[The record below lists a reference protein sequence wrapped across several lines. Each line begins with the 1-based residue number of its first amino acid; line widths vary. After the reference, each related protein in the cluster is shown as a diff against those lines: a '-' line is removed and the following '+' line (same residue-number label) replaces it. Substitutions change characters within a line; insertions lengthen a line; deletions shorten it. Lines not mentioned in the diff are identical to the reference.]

1 MDAPAGECNM
11 EAPAMTD
18 SLQGL
23 FGGGGDQGG
32 GGGGGGDRAER
43 QAERQARR
51 AQRQEWR
58 SMKDNPDVRQHM
70 QDFYNRYTTGNPA
83 EGYTTQ
89 EAYQAYQQA
98 AQEATPQQMQKALQQ
113 TVHNMTPDQR
123 AEFNQMLQQRQ
134 RGQGTVNIPRGQD
147 PGAGSVLDV
156 LGSLF
161 GAPAATQAAQPAPS
175 VHDVGDGGFLGHL
188 FGHGQQQAPQPPPQQ
203 AQQQSGD
210 EGSIFPGFLDN
221 PLAKVIMGGVAAY
234 AAKEIAD
241 QYNKR

>member
-1 MDAPAGECNM
+1 
-11 EAPAMTD
+11 MTD
-18 SLQGL
+18 SLKGL
-23 FGGGGDQGG
+23 FGGGDQ
-32 GGGGGGDRAER
+32 GGGGDRAER

-58 SMKDNPDVRQHM
+58 SMKDNPDVQQRM
-70 QDFYNRYTTGNPA
+70 QDFYNRYTTGHPA

-113 TVHNMTPDQR
+113 TVQNMTPDQR

-134 RGQGTVNIPRGQD
+134 RGQGTVNIPRQD
-147 PGAGSVLDV
+147 PGPGGLLDTI
-156 LGSLF
+156 GSLF
-161 GAPAATQAAQPAPS
+161 GASAATQAAQPAPP

-188 FGHGQQQAPQPPPQQ
+188 FGHGQQQAPQPALQQ

-241 QYNKR
+241 QYNKK